1 MIKRSFSCFKYYIE
15 CVSLNN
21 KGYMFVRKQQ
31 TTVKTKRI
39 KFYNVNV
46 SILNESENVINIYQS
61 VDKFSSKVLSNE
73 IHF

>member
-1 MIKRSFSCFKYYIE
+1 
-15 CVSLNN
+15 
-21 KGYMFVRKQQ
+21 MFVRKQQ